1 MREVFISLIKF
12 YLIEKYFQIKVIFI
26 VCCQQTVTLPLDL
39 KQKIQHLLLSISEK
53 YCHDEYIFQI
63 LFKSV
68 NNVFFFYP
76 KHFLAFFHMFQT
88 TEFILWKK
96 PNIFPNTHHL
106 PCNL

>member
-1 MREVFISLIKF
+1 MKIREVFISLIKF

-68 NNVFFFYP
+68 NNVFFF
-76 KHFLAFFHMFQT
+76 FT
-88 TEFILWKK
+88 
-96 PNIFPNTHHL
+96 PNTS
-106 PCNL
+106 